1 MNANDE
7 RYDVVVVGA
16 GSAGAVVAS
25 RLSEDPDRR
34 VLLLEAGPDFPDEAT
49 LPPLLQVAGERTWVP
64 AGIPEFDWNYYDAPL
79 PNGRRVRLPR
89 GRLVGGSSMV
99 NATVAVRGADFDFTR
114 WNEMV
119 GGGWGWD
126 VVLPRYVRLERDLD
140 HGGQPYHG
148 DDGPIA
154 IRRYPEHEWTAVHA
168 PFLEACGE
176 LGMDLVDDLN
186 APGADAGVAGAWPHN
201 RLVDEVR
208 LGTLPTYVRAARPR
222 PNFTL
227 VAEATVDRVLLDG
240 DRATGVRYIDRDGF
254 PTEVHADLVVL
265 SGGAYGSPAVLQ
277 RSGIGVPERLRSAGI
292 VPRIPLPVGQSLLD
306 HPNCPFLF
314 EAPELS
320 GFHGRLFATNCRA
333 PLGDDGEPGWQG
345 FAMPVDPTAG
355 RAGVVVCPNRQDA
368 VGTIDVVSS
377 DPSAAP
383 TIDHRYLTDPRDL
396 RRYEQAWAFFREM
409 LTRPAFAS
417 LGARE
422 VGAGSEV
429 AAILAERLSTAH
441 HPSSSCR
448 MGAADDPDAVV
459 DPQLRVR
466 GVEGLMVADTSVFPD
481 NIMHNPNLTAYMVGE
496 MAADLVRGV
505 TVAAPEAFA

>member
-1 MNANDE
+1 MIARGE
-7 RYDVVVVGA
+7 RFDVIVVGA

-64 AGIPEFDWNYYDAPL
+64 AGIPEFDWGYHDAPL

-99 NATVAVRGADFDFTR
+99 NATVAVRGADFDFAR
-114 WNEMV
+114 WDEMV

-126 VVLPRYVRLERDLD
+126 DVLPRYVRMERDLD
-140 HGGQPYHG
+140 HGDRPYHG

-154 IRRYPEHEWTAVHA
+154 IRRYPEQEWTAVHA

-176 LGMDLVDDLN
+176 LGMELVDDLN

-201 RLVDEVR
+201 RLADEVR

-222 PNFTL
+222 PGFTL
-227 VAEATVDRVLLDG
+227 VAEATVDRVLLAG
-240 DRATGVRYIDRDGF
+240 GRATGVRYLDRDGS
-254 PTEVHADLVVL
+254 PVEAHADLVVV
-265 SGGAYGSPAVLQ
+265 SGGAYGSPAILQ
-277 RSGIGVPERLRSAGI
+277 RSGIGVPERLRAAGI
-292 VPRIPLPVGQSLLD
+292 VPTVALPVGQSLLD

-333 PLGDDGEPGWQG
+333 PVGDDGEPGWQG
-345 FAMPVDPTAG
+345 FAMPVDPVAG
-355 RAGVVVCPNRQDA
+355 LAGVVVCLNRQDA
-368 VGTIDVVSS
+368 AGTVDVVSS
-377 DPSAAP
+377 DPTVAP
-383 TIDHRYLTDPRDL
+383 AIDHRYLTDPRDL
-396 RRYEQAWAFFREM
+396 RRYEEAWAFFREM

-422 VGAGSEV
+422 VGAGAEV
-429 AAILAERLSTAH
+429 AEILSERLSTAH
-441 HPSSSCR
+441 HPCGSCR

-466 GVEGLMVADTSVFPD
+466 GVEGLMVADASVFPD

-496 MAADLVRGV
+496 MAADLVRGHV
-505 TVAAPEAFA
+505 HERSSTR